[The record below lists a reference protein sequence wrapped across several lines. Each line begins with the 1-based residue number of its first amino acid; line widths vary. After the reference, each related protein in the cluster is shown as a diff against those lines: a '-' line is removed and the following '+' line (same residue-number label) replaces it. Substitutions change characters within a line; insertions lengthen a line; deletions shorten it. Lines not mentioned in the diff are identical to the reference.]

1 MSLRETEWVLVTT
14 QVWPSPDQL
23 LLTKMGL
30 LDSQTSSP
38 SEIPLPEA
46 IPGVDNGDEY
56 SGLGE
61 EVRILAVQEYDPLA
75 KTEY

>member
-1 MSLRETEWVLVTT
+1 MATP

-38 SEIPLPEA
+38 SEIPLPDA

-56 SGLGE
+56 CGLGE
-61 EVRILAVQEYDPLA
+61 EVRILAVQEYYPLA